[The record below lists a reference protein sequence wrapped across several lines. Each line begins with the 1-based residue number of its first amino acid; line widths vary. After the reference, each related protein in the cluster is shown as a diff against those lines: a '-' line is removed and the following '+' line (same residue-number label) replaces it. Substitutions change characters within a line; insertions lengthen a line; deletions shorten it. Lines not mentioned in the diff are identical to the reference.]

1 MLVLV
6 NLLYYCSGAN
16 LGRCTNIQ
24 IQEKWKMFNIYTFN
38 TLYLNRELG
47 EGGGLFLLPRD
58 PTSLFSMNRDVR
70 KHRCVVW
77 LKWTPWNANCYSPWL
92 WIVNTKRIHIHWTEE
107 IKSCKQFFFLLF
119 FSASKGKREVER
131 QGQHLFC
138 KGIKLK
144 IRLKNITV
152 LFNMNISFI
161 KTNIS

>member
-47 EGGGLFLLPRD
+47 EGGIIFVAPWSNIFVVHESWCSETPLCSVIEVDSLKRKLLQ
-58 PTSLFSMNRDVR
+58 SLIMNH
-70 KHRCVVW
+70 KYQANTHT
-77 LKWTPWNANCYSPWL
+77 LKKLSR
-92 WIVNTKRIHIHWTEE
+92 VN
-107 IKSCKQFFFLLF
+107 SFFFLLF
-119 FSASKGKREVER
+119 FSPSKGKREVER
-131 QGQHLFC
+131 QVQHLFC

>member
-47 EGGGLFLLPRD
+47 EGGIIFVAPWSNIFVFHESWCSETPLCSVIEVDSLKRKLLQ
-58 PTSLFSMNRDVR
+58 SLIMNR
-70 KHRCVVW
+70 KYQANTHT
-77 LKWTPWNANCYSPWL
+77 LKKLSR
-92 WIVNTKRIHIHWTEE
+92 VN
-107 IKSCKQFFFLLF
+107 SFFFLLF

-144 IRLKNITV
+144 IRLKKITV